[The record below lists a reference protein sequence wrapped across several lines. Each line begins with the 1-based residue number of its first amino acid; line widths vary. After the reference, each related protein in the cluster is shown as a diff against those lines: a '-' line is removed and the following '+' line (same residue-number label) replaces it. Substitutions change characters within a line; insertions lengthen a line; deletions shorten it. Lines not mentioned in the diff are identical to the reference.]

1 MTVLEFR
8 AFFPAF
14 ENVGEALIQQQL
26 TLSLN
31 HLDSGR
37 FGDFYA
43 EATAC
48 WVAHHVV
55 TNMPD
60 NAGEYRLT
68 VDANDVIH
76 RKTETIEIARDPLS
90 LGKQMSNP
98 LLRTT
103 WGQRFQYL
111 SDICGV
117 GAVAVG
123 GC

>member
-48 WVAHHVV
+48 WVAHHV
-55 TNMPD
+55 
-60 NAGEYRLT
+60 
-68 VDANDVIH
+68 IH
-76 RKTETIEIARDPLS
+76 RKTETIEIARDPIS

-103 WGQRFQYL
+103 YGQRFQYL